1 MEGVMKVSVGERIR
15 LLAMLPDVGSILT
28 LKIVRDLRGELS
40 FSEKEH
46 EELNLQSFGDRITW
60 DDNAPQKDIEFGPQA
75 LEIITTKLKELNDS
89 EQLTVADVTVWDPR
103 LLWRGGNIGSSYHP
117 LRTAEQTI
125 EEFIG
130 VHPEAAEQLSS

>member
-1 MEGVMKVSVGERIR
+1 M
-15 LLAMLPDVGSILT
+15 T

-75 LEIITTKLKELNDS
+75 LEIITTRLKELNDS
-89 EQLTVADVTVWDPR
+89 EQLTVADVTVWDKF
-103 LLWRGGNIGSSYHP
+103 IK
-117 LRTAEQTI
+117 
-125 EEFIG
+125 EE
-130 VHPEAAEQLSS
+130 EEE